1 MKRVSYHVSPRGTC
15 TENMHFLTSLIILGG
30 FVFVICLGL
39 LKLTRDLSEMSFHEA
54 PELRESSPAE
64 VSDAR

>member
-1 MKRVSYHVSPRGTC
+1 
-15 TENMHFLTSLIILGG
+15 MHFLTSLIIVAG

-39 LKLTRDLSEMSFHEA
+39 VKLIWDLSQMSVHEA
-54 PELRESSPAE
+54 PESRESSPAE

>member
-1 MKRVSYHVSPRGTC
+1 M
-15 TENMHFLTSLIILGG
+15 IILVG

-39 LKLTRDLSEMSFHEA
+39 FKLTWDLSEMSFHEA
-54 PELRESSPAE
+54 PESRESSPAE